1 MNAGRGA
8 FAWALQVA
16 LLAAA
21 VCGGTSAT
29 VRTSRS
35 NSERLFRLL
44 HPRVHVA
51 EDQNLAALGG
61 VDSAEEDAAAAVA
74 AAEALA
80 APPPADAQ
88 QAQAFAAAPEEAPP
102 PPEADEA
109 FAAAPEEAFPAAP
122 EEAAVAGEPPPRAAA
137 AAAADFDAGAGGF
150 YAEATPYQADGMVPI
165 ALAGAGSDSAGF
177 PRAVHMLAGAPSPF
191 EPASPIAAPPGIA
204 NDEDGGSPSPAI
216 AGQEEGEEDEASTNA
231 TKKSDAETEAD
242 AEAEEAEAK
251 AEADAELKGA
261 EEDAEASVKTDSKKD
276 EKKQDDPVQKGK
288 EPFSPRETFNP
299 QNLDRDLSQLE
310 QWKHGIARDTKS
322 KALADLL
329 GSLKIDM
336 FMLREK
342 VGVLRSE
349 IQDGV
354 EVAPPDPDASLV
366 YPLSV
371 CMQCILLLTALY
383 FVIYT
388 ALAVCKVIVDW
399 FALGP
404 DTLCESAL
412 RTASETVFYAPMLCV
427 LFLGAQ
433 LRSEQISQGQ
443 RGPPGAAELGMQ
455 ACAWSVFAQT
465 LLVLAIPAFTGE
477 GAIIGEDGIKF
488 ASEENRAIA
497 GLLTVIQGAAIASLY
512 FGLCLVCI
520 VVICMDARSLD
531 VKPVDLWDDPTTVA
545 TEYAPPVS
553 IAMQCTIG
561 LTQLFFVIY
570 LVHAVLKSMAQLLGQ
585 SCLPGSIQEI
595 DRPNALRVAVLN
607 WEECFQV
614 CTSAIA
620 LAPMVC
626 ILFMTSRLRALEI
639 DPKEGR
645 PQWWAEELF
654 KVCTTAV
661 VSQVMMVLGAQ
672 LAGCKSA
679 RVKAVGSRPVTRG
692 VLSALGESDLEELSC
707 AEAQNSERMII
718 GIRVVLAVIIHCCV
732 AGICVSTIIMEG
744 KDLGK
749 PVPPF
754 GPTLVS
760 IILLCSMYFVVY
772 LGLLL
777 TQATSIAVFSL
788 TSTVSQAAVATLL
801 RLVRLFKMAE
811 CTIRF
816 CPMLSLLF
824 LGARERAL
832 LLSGFKGSPQCWAQD
847 AMYASVAALLTQL
860 LMVLGAGILSENVT
874 VDQVGSPRWARIKY
888 VPGKFFLELVKAIAF
903 VALYGGV
910 ITVGVSVLVI
920 RPETA
925 GCLRLG
931 FIPIPMSF

>member
-8 FAWALQVA
+8 FAWALQIA
-16 LLAAA
+16 LLAAV
-21 VCGGTSAT
+21 VCGGTSAA

-35 NSERLFRLL
+35 NLERLFRLL

-51 EDQNLAALGG
+51 ADQNLAALGG

-80 APPPADAQ
+80 APPPADTQ
-88 QAQAFAAAPEEAPP
+88 QVQAFAAV
-102 PPEADEA
+102 
-109 FAAAPEEAFPAAP
+109 P
-122 EEAAVAGEPPPRAAA
+122 EEAAAAWEPPPRAAA
-137 AAAADFDAGAGGF
+137 AAAADFDAG
-150 YAEATPYQADGMVPI
+150 
-165 ALAGAGSDSAGF
+165 AGAGSDSAGF

-216 AGQEEGEEDEASTNA
+216 AGQEEGEEDEASANA

-261 EEDAEASVKTDSKKD
+261 EEDAEASVKTDSNKD
-276 EKKQDDPVQKGK
+276 EKKQDDPAQK
-288 EPFSPRETFNP
+288 TFNP
-299 QNLDRDLSQLE
+299 QNLDSDLSQLE
-310 QWKHGIARDTKS
+310 QLKHSIARDTKS

-342 VGVLRSE
+342 IGVLQSE
-349 IQDGV
+349 VQDGV
-354 EVAPPDPDASLV
+354 EIAPPDPDASLV
-366 YPLSV
+366 YPVPV

-433 LRSEQISQGQ
+433 LRAVQISQGQ

-497 GLLTVIQGAAIASLY
+497 GLLTVIRGAAIASLY
-512 FGLCLVCI
+512 FGLCLVCV

-531 VKPVDLWDDPTTVA
+531 VKPVDVWDDPTTVA
-545 TEYAPPVS
+545 MEYAPPVS
-553 IAMQCTIG
+553 VAMQCTIG
-561 LTQLFFVIY
+561 LTQLFFVVY
-570 LVHAVLKSMAQLLGQ
+570 LVHAVLQSMVQLLGQ

-595 DRPNALRVAVLN
+595 DRPNALGVAVLN

-626 ILFMTSRLRALEI
+626 ILFMTSRLRALEL

-672 LAGCKSA
+672 LAGYKSA
-679 RVKAVGSRPVTRG
+679 RVKAVDSRPVTRG

-760 IILLCSMYFVVY
+760 IILLCSMYFGVY

-860 LMVLGAGILSENVT
+860 LMVLGAGILSKNVT
-874 VDQVGSPRWARIKY
+874 VDEAGSPKSARIKY

-910 ITVGVSVLVI
+910 IIVGVSVLVI

-925 GCLRLG
+925 GCLRRG

>member
-21 VCGGTSAT
+21 VCGGTSAA

-51 EDQNLAALGG
+51 ADQNLVALGG

-88 QAQAFAAAPEEAPP
+88 QVQTFAAAPEEAPP
-102 PPEADEA
+102 PPDADEA
-109 FAAAPEEAFPAAP
+109 FAAAPEEAAA
-122 EEAAVAGEPPPRAAA
+122 AWEPPPRAAA
-137 AAAADFDAGAGGF
+137 VAAADFDAGAGGF
-150 YAEATPYQADGMVPI
+150 YAEATPYQADGMIPT
-165 ALAGAGSDSAGF
+165 ALAGAGGDSAGF

-204 NDEDGGSPSPAI
+204 NEEDGGSPSPAI
-216 AGQEEGEEDEASTNA
+216 AGQEEGEEDGGSPSQAIAGQEEGEEDEASANA
-231 TKKSDAETEAD
+231 TKKSDTETEAD

-261 EEDAEASVKTDSKKD
+261 EEDAEASVKTDSNKD
-276 EKKQDDPVQKGK
+276 EKKQDDPAQK
-288 EPFSPRETFNP
+288 TFNP
-299 QNLDRDLSQLE
+299 QNLDSDLSQLE
-310 QWKHGIARDTKS
+310 QLKHSIARDTKS

-329 GSLKIDM
+329 GSLKVDM

-342 VGVLRSE
+342 IGVLQSE
-349 IQDGV
+349 VQDGV
-354 EVAPPDPDASLV
+354 EIAPPDPDASLV
-366 YPLSV
+366 YPVPV

-433 LRSEQISQGQ
+433 LRAVQISQGQ

-497 GLLTVIQGAAIASLY
+497 GLLTVIRGAAIASLY
-512 FGLCLVCI
+512 FGLCLVCV

-531 VKPVDLWDDPTTVA
+531 VKPVDVWDDPTTVA
-545 TEYAPPVS
+545 MEYAPPVS
-553 IAMQCTIG
+553 VAMQCTIG
-561 LTQLFFVIY
+561 LTQLFFVVY
-570 LVHAVLKSMAQLLGQ
+570 LVHAVLQSMVQLLGQ

-626 ILFMTSRLRALEI
+626 ILFMTSRLRALEL

-654 KVCTTAV
+654 KVCTTAI

-672 LAGCKSA
+672 LAGYKSA
-679 RVKAVGSRPVTRG
+679 RVKAVDSRPVTRG

-760 IILLCSMYFVVY
+760 IILLCSMYFGVY

-860 LMVLGAGILSENVT
+860 LMVLGAGILSKNVT
-874 VDQVGSPRWARIKY
+874 VDEAGSPKSARIKY

-910 ITVGVSVLVI
+910 IIVGVSVLVI

-925 GCLRLG
+925 GCLRRG